1 LGIDRRKTRLQED
14 RMGIRHIF
22 AAALLATGVATLS
35 SGAFAA
41 PLNGAAARVFAD
53 AAAPVVEQVRYRR
66 THPRRHRM
74 DAATRDRITNNYLSR
89 MRVQQEPDGMI
100 LLPGIST
107 GWGGITTIT
116 GAPRTRFSNPQRLG
130 VPRHGSGGRLT
141 GNVPGMH
148 RRH

>member
-1 LGIDRRKTRLQED
+1 
-14 RMGIRHIF
+14 
-22 AAALLATGVATLS
+22 
-35 SGAFAA
+35 
-41 PLNGAAARVFAD
+41 VFAD
-53 AAAPVVEQVRYRR
+53 TAAPVAEQVQYRY
-66 THPRRHRM
+66 RRHRM
-74 DAATRDRITNNYLSR
+74 DAATRDRIVNNYLSR
-89 MRVQQEPDGMI
+89 MRVHRDPGGMI

-116 GAPRTRFSNPQRLG
+116 GAPRSRYSNPQRLG

>member
-1 LGIDRRKTRLQED
+1 
-14 RMGIRHIF
+14 MGIRHIF

-35 SGAFAA
+35 SGTHAA
-41 PLNGAAARVFAD
+41 PLNGAAARVFTD
-53 AAAPVVEQVRYRR
+53 TAAPLVEPVQYRR
-66 THPRRHRM
+66 YRRHRM
-74 DAATRDRITNNYLSR
+74 DAATRERITRNYFGR
-89 MRVQQEPDGMI
+89 MRVQQEPDGTI

-107 GWGGITTIT
+107 NLRGITTVT
-116 GAPRTRFSNPQRLG
+116 GAPRSRFSNPQRLG